1 MSRSSI
7 SLSLAITFFWIDITQ
22 PLDRHLCDSE
32 VAKVNRLEKINRK
45 DEGTA
50 PGLKTGVSTGRV
62 RRACIL
68 WLQIIW
74 GNAAWQLGALAVLW
88 ASDKASLAES
98 LRSQP
103 SYHCLGDGWEQG
115 FSFLP
120 RTRLPAVLWHQSSK
134 ESCATWKTIL
144 MISIFSYLQLLC
156 YSYKHLEL
164 YLQEINKKGN

>member
-1 MSRSSI
+1 MSQSSI
-7 SLSLAITFFWIDITQ
+7 SLSLAVTFFWTDITQ
-22 PLDRHLCDSE
+22 PLDRHLCNSE
-32 VAKVNRLEKINRK
+32 VAEVNILEEINRK
-45 DEGTA
+45 DEGTT
-50 PGLKTGVSTGRV
+50 PGLKTGVSTWRV

-74 GNAAWQLGALAVLW
+74 GNGVWQLGPLAVLW

-98 LRSQP
+98 LCSQ
-103 SYHCLGDGWEQG
+103 STYHCLGDGWEQE

-134 ESCATWKTIL
+134 EFCATWKTIL
-144 MISIFSYLQLLC
+144 MISIFSSLQLLC